1 MAKQKPLVIGIAGGS
16 GSGKTTVSKEI
27 SKRLPADRVLILTE
41 DAYYN
46 DNSALSMDE
55 RKKINYDHPNAY
67 DTDLLIEQLQ
77 DLLDGKAIELPTYNF
92 NILSRAKDTIHVEPA
107 DIIILEGILVLASEE
122 LRKFMDIKLFVD
134 ADDDIRFIRRLQR
147 DTQERGRSIDWI
159 ISQYLTTVKPSYNQ
173 FVEPSKKYADIII
186 PQGGENQ
193 VAIDMVSSKLLSII
207 SMPGSSSL
215 VCLKLNA
222 SFCSPLE
229 R

>member
-159 ISQYLTTVKPSYNQ
+159 ISQYLATVKPSYNQ

-186 PQGGENQ
+186 PQGGGNQ

-207 SMPGSSSL
+207 NG
-215 VCLKLNA
+215 
-222 SFCSPLE
+222 
-229 R
+229 

>member
-27 SKRLPADRVLILTE
+27 SRRLPADRVLILTE

-77 DLLDGKAIELPTYNF
+77 DLLEGKAIEMPTYNF

-159 ISQYLTTVKPSYNQ
+159 ISQYLATVKPSYNQ

-207 SMPGSSSL
+207 NG
-215 VCLKLNA
+215 
-222 SFCSPLE
+222 
-229 R
+229 

>member
-77 DLLDGKAIELPTYNF
+77 DLLDGKAIEMPTYNF

-186 PQGGENQ
+186 PQGGGNQ

-207 SMPGSSSL
+207 NG
-215 VCLKLNA
+215 
-222 SFCSPLE
+222 
-229 R
+229 

>member
-77 DLLDGKAIELPTYNF
+77 DLLDGKAIEMPTYNF

-107 DIIILEGILVLASEE
+107 NIIILEGILVLASEE

-159 ISQYLTTVKPSYNQ
+159 ISQYLATVKPSYNQ

-207 SMPGSSSL
+207 NG
-215 VCLKLNA
+215 
-222 SFCSPLE
+222 
-229 R
+229 

>member
-77 DLLDGKAIELPTYNF
+77 DLLDGKAIEMPTYNF

-107 DIIILEGILVLASEE
+107 NIIILEGILVLASEE
-122 LRKFMDIKLFVD
+122 LRKFLDLKLFVD

-159 ISQYLTTVKPSYNQ
+159 ISQYLATVKPSYNQ
-173 FVEPSKKYADIII
+173 FVEPNKKYADIII

-207 SMPGSSSL
+207 NG
-215 VCLKLNA
+215 
-222 SFCSPLE
+222 
-229 R
+229 

>member
-46 DNSALSMDE
+46 DNSAVSMDE

-77 DLLDGKAIELPTYNF
+77 DLLDGKAIEMPTYNF
-92 NILSRAKDTIHVEPA
+92 NSLSRAKDTIHVEPA

-159 ISQYLTTVKPSYNQ
+159 ISQYLATVKPSYNQ
-173 FVEPSKKYADIII
+173 FVEPCKKYADIII

-207 SMPGSSSL
+207 KG
-215 VCLKLNA
+215 
-222 SFCSPLE
+222 
-229 R
+229 

>member
-77 DLLDGKAIELPTYNF
+77 DLLDGKAIEMPTYNF

-207 SMPGSSSL
+207 NG
-215 VCLKLNA
+215 
-222 SFCSPLE
+222 
-229 R
+229 

>member
-159 ISQYLTTVKPSYNQ
+159 ISQYLATVKPSYNQ

-186 PQGGENQ
+186 PQGGGNQ
-193 VAIDMVSSKLLSII
+193 VAIDMVSSKLLFII
-207 SMPGSSSL
+207 NG
-215 VCLKLNA
+215 
-222 SFCSPLE
+222 
-229 R
+229 

>member
-1 MAKQKPLVIGIAGGS
+1 MAKRKPLVIGIAGGS

-77 DLLDGKAIELPTYNF
+77 DLLDGKAIEMPTYNF

-159 ISQYLTTVKPSYNQ
+159 ISQYLATVKPSYNQ
-173 FVEPSKKYADIII
+173 FVEPCKKYADIII

-193 VAIDMVSSKLLSII
+193 VAIDMVSYKLLSII
-207 SMPGSSSL
+207 NG
-215 VCLKLNA
+215 
-222 SFCSPLE
+222 
-229 R
+229 

>member
-77 DLLDGKAIELPTYNF
+77 DLLDGKAIEMPTYNF

-159 ISQYLTTVKPSYNQ
+159 ISQYLATVKPSYNQ

-193 VAIDMVSSKLLSII
+193 VAIDMVSYKLLSII
-207 SMPGSSSL
+207 NG
-215 VCLKLNA
+215 
-222 SFCSPLE
+222 
-229 R
+229 

>member
-77 DLLDGKAIELPTYNF
+77 DLLDGKAIEMPTYNF

-107 DIIILEGILVLASEE
+107 DIIVLEGILVLASEE

-159 ISQYLTTVKPSYNQ
+159 ISQYLATVKPSYNQ

-207 SMPGSSSL
+207 NG
-215 VCLKLNA
+215 
-222 SFCSPLE
+222 
-229 R
+229 

>member
-77 DLLDGKAIELPTYNF
+77 DLLDGKAIEMPTYNF
-92 NILSRAKDTIHVEPA
+92 NILSRAKDTIHVWP
-107 DIIILEGILVLASEE
+107 G
-122 LRKFMDIKLFVD
+122 
-134 ADDDIRFIRRLQR
+134 
-147 DTQERGRSIDWI
+147 RG
-159 ISQYLTTVKPSYNQ
+159 
-173 FVEPSKKYADIII
+173 
-186 PQGGENQ
+186 
-193 VAIDMVSSKLLSII
+193 
-207 SMPGSSSL
+207 
-215 VCLKLNA
+215 C
-222 SFCSPLE
+222 
-229 R
+229 

>member
-77 DLLDGKAIELPTYNF
+77 DLLDGKAIKMPTYNF

-107 DIIILEGILVLASEE
+107 DIIILEVILVLASEE

-159 ISQYLTTVKPSYNQ
+159 ISQYLATVKPSYNQ

-207 SMPGSSSL
+207 NG
-215 VCLKLNA
+215 
-222 SFCSPLE
+222 
-229 R
+229 

>member
-77 DLLDGKAIELPTYNF
+77 DLLDGKAIEMPTYNF

-159 ISQYLTTVKPSYNQ
+159 ISQYLVTVKPSYNQ

-193 VAIDMVSSKLLSII
+193 VAIDMVSFKLLSII
-207 SMPGSSSL
+207 NG
-215 VCLKLNA
+215 
-222 SFCSPLE
+222 
-229 R
+229 

>member
-27 SKRLPADRVLILTE
+27 SKCLPSDRVLILTE

-67 DTDLLIEQLQ
+67 DTNLLIEQLQ

-159 ISQYLTTVKPSYNQ
+159 ISQYLATVKPSYNQ

-207 SMPGSSSL
+207 NG
-215 VCLKLNA
+215 
-222 SFCSPLE
+222 
-229 R
+229 

>member
-77 DLLDGKAIELPTYNF
+77 DLLDGKAIEMPTYNF

-159 ISQYLTTVKPSYNQ
+159 ISQYLATVKPSYNQ

-207 SMPGSSSL
+207 NS
-215 VCLKLNA
+215 
-222 SFCSPLE
+222 
-229 R
+229 

>member
-77 DLLDGKAIELPTYNF
+77 DLLDGKAIEMPTYNF

-159 ISQYLTTVKPSYNQ
+159 IS
-173 FVEPSKKYADIII
+173 
-186 PQGGENQ
+186 
-193 VAIDMVSSKLLSII
+193 
-207 SMPGSSSL
+207 
-215 VCLKLNA
+215 
-222 SFCSPLE
+222 
-229 R
+229 

>member
-77 DLLDGKAIELPTYNF
+77 DLLDGKAIEMPTYNF
-92 NILSRAKDTIHVEPA
+92 NILSRTKDTIHVEPA

-159 ISQYLTTVKPSYNQ
+159 ISQYLATVKPSYNQ
-173 FVEPSKKYADIII
+173 FVEPCKKYADIII

-193 VAIDMVSSKLLSII
+193 VAIDMVSYKLLSII
-207 SMPGSSSL
+207 NG
-215 VCLKLNA
+215 
-222 SFCSPLE
+222 
-229 R
+229 

>member
-16 GSGKTTVSKEI
+16 GSGKTTVSKEM

-77 DLLDGKAIELPTYNF
+77 DLLDGKAIEMPTYNF

-107 DIIILEGILVLASEE
+107 DIIILEGILVLATEE
-122 LRKFMDIKLFVD
+122 LREFMDIKLFVD

-159 ISQYLTTVKPSYNQ
+159 ISQYLATVKPSYNQ

-207 SMPGSSSL
+207 NG
-215 VCLKLNA
+215 
-222 SFCSPLE
+222 
-229 R
+229 

>member
-46 DNSALSMDE
+46 DNSILSMDE

-77 DLLDGKAIELPTYNF
+77 DLLDGKAIEMPTYNF

-159 ISQYLTTVKPSYNQ
+159 ISQYLATVKPSYNQ

-207 SMPGSSSL
+207 NG
-215 VCLKLNA
+215 
-222 SFCSPLE
+222 
-229 R
+229 

>member
-77 DLLDGKAIELPTYNF
+77 DLLDGKAIEMPTYNF

-159 ISQYLTTVKPSYNQ
+159 ISQYLATVKPSYNQ

-186 PQGGENQ
+186 PQGEENQ
-193 VAIDMVSSKLLSII
+193 VSIDMVSSKLLSII
-207 SMPGSSSL
+207 NG
-215 VCLKLNA
+215 
-222 SFCSPLE
+222 
-229 R
+229 

>member
-46 DNSALSMDE
+46 DDSAVSMDE

-77 DLLDGKAIELPTYNF
+77 DLLDGKAIEMPTYNF

-159 ISQYLTTVKPSYNQ
+159 ISQYLATVKPSYNQ
-173 FVEPSKKYADIII
+173 FVEPCKKYADIII

-207 SMPGSSSL
+207 KG
-215 VCLKLNA
+215 
-222 SFCSPLE
+222 
-229 R
+229 

>member
-77 DLLDGKAIELPTYNF
+77 DLLDGKAIEMPTYNF
-92 NILSRAKDTIHVEPA
+92 NILSRAKDTIHVGPA

-159 ISQYLTTVKPSYNQ
+159 ISQYLATVKPSYNQ

-207 SMPGSSSL
+207 NG
-215 VCLKLNA
+215 
-222 SFCSPLE
+222 
-229 R
+229 

>member
-159 ISQYLTTVKPSYNQ
+159 ISQYLTTDMPCYNL

-207 SMPGSSSL
+207 NG
-215 VCLKLNA
+215 
-222 SFCSPLE
+222 
-229 R
+229 

>member
-1 MAKQKPLVIGIAGGS
+1 MSKKQHPIIIGIAGGS
-16 GSGKTTVSKEI
+16 GSGKTTIAHELYDQFKN
-27 SKRLPADRVLILTE
+27 DRIRIITE
-41 DAYYN
+41 DSYYKN
-46 DNSALSMDE
+46 HPEMTMAE
-55 RKKINYDHPNAY
+55 RNKINFDHPDAF
-67 DTDLLIEQLQ
+67 DTELLISQLQ
-77 DLLDGKAIELPTYNF
+77 DLLSGKAIEMPIYDFTTHLRSPETV
-92 NILSRAKDTIHVEPA
+92 HVEPA

-159 ISQYLTTVKPSYNQ
+159 ISQYLATVKPSYNQ

-207 SMPGSSSL
+207 NG
-215 VCLKLNA
+215 
-222 SFCSPLE
+222 
-229 R
+229 

>member
-122 LRKFMDIKLFVD
+122 LRKFMDIELFVD

-207 SMPGSSSL
+207 NG
-215 VCLKLNA
+215 
-222 SFCSPLE
+222 
-229 R
+229 

>member
-159 ISQYLTTVKPSYNQ
+159 ISQYLATVKPSYNQ

-207 SMPGSSSL
+207 NG
-215 VCLKLNA
+215 
-222 SFCSPLE
+222 
-229 R
+229 

>member
-27 SKRLPADRVLILTE
+27 SKRLPSDRVLILTE

-159 ISQYLTTVKPSYNQ
+159 ISQYLATVKPSYNQ

-207 SMPGSSSL
+207 N
-215 VCLKLNA
+215 C
-222 SFCSPLE
+222 
-229 R
+229 

>member
-41 DAYYN
+41 DAYYK

-77 DLLDGKAIELPTYNF
+77 DLLDGKAIEMPTYNF

-107 DIIILEGILVLASEE
+107 DIIILEGILVLATEE
-122 LRKFMDIKLFVD
+122 LREFMDIKLFVD
-134 ADDDIRFIRRLQR
+134 SDDDIRFIRRLQR

-159 ISQYLTTVKPSYNQ
+159 ISQYLATVKPSYNQ

-207 SMPGSSSL
+207 NG
-215 VCLKLNA
+215 
-222 SFCSPLE
+222 
-229 R
+229 

>member
-77 DLLDGKAIELPTYNF
+77 DLLDGKAIEMPTYNF

-159 ISQYLTTVKPSYNQ
+159 ISQYLATVKPSYNQ
-173 FVEPSKKYADIII
+173 FVEPSNKYADIII

-207 SMPGSSSL
+207 NG
-215 VCLKLNA
+215 
-222 SFCSPLE
+222 
-229 R
+229 

>member
-77 DLLDGKAIELPTYNF
+77 DLLDGKAIEMPTYNF

-159 ISQYLTTVKPSYNQ
+159 ISQYLATVKPSYNQ

-193 VAIDMVSSKLLSII
+193 VAINMVSSKLLSII
-207 SMPGSSSL
+207 NG
-215 VCLKLNA
+215 
-222 SFCSPLE
+222 
-229 R
+229 

>member
-46 DNSALSMDE
+46 DNSAVSMDE

-77 DLLDGKAIELPTYNF
+77 DLLDGKAIEMPTYNF

-159 ISQYLTTVKPSYNQ
+159 ISQYLATVKPSYNQ
-173 FVEPSKKYADIII
+173 FVEPCKKYADIII

-207 SMPGSSSL
+207 NG
-215 VCLKLNA
+215 
-222 SFCSPLE
+222 
-229 R
+229 

>member
-77 DLLDGKAIELPTYNF
+77 DLLDGKAIEMPTYNF

-107 DIIILEGILVLASEE
+107 DIIILEGILVLATEE
-122 LRKFMDIKLFVD
+122 LREFMDIKLFVD

-147 DTQERGRSIDWI
+147 DTQELGRSIDWI
-159 ISQYLTTVKPSYNQ
+159 ISQYLATVKPSYNQ

-207 SMPGSSSL
+207 NG
-215 VCLKLNA
+215 
-222 SFCSPLE
+222 
-229 R
+229 

>member
-193 VAIDMVSSKLLSII
+193 VAIDMVSYKLLSII
-207 SMPGSSSL
+207 NG
-215 VCLKLNA
+215 
-222 SFCSPLE
+222 
-229 R
+229 